1 MEFSF
6 KAKKSKSKK
15 FAVKEDVKEKKQET
29 ITTQPPK
36 PTTKEEKKAVQSR
49 KELFAALASQLF
61 QRYNIDE
68 VSIYS
73 VSDVDERG
81 RIYFHLL
88 FGNEISKYVVERYI
102 GYDCVVVSK
111 NADGMVDN
119 TSHRSRLIERFG
131 NYLIVIS
138 SNSYEAYKDEYDLFS
153 VRYIVKNEFQKLGEL
168 K

>member
-1 MEFSF
+1 MPFSF
-6 KAKKSKSKK
+6 KAQKSKTRAFSFQKD
-15 FAVKEDVKEKKQET
+15 EEKDEKQEK
-29 ITTQPPK
+29 IFIQSK
-36 PTTKEEKKAVQSR
+36 PVSKEEKKAFQSR
-49 KELFAALASQLF
+49 SELFSDLADQLF

-73 VSDVDERG
+73 ISDVDEQG
-81 RIYFHLL
+81 RIYFHIL

-131 NYLIVIS
+131 NYLVVIS
-138 SNSYEAYKDEYDLFS
+138 SSSYEVYKDEYDLFS
-153 VRYIVKNEFQKLGEL
+153 IRHIVKNEFQRLGEL